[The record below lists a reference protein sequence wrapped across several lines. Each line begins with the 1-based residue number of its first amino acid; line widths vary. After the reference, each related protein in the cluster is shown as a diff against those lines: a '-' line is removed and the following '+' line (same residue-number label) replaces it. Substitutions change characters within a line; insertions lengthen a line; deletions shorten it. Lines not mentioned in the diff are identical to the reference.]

1 MNTNEG
7 AKCRP
12 VTNDHIL
19 SIKPIQFGLFILTFS
34 TLLKWTQKHLYQ
46 AVNFNDE
53 GMTTHNFLQPKSE

>member
-12 VTNDHIL
+12 VINDHIL

-34 TLLKWTQKHLYQ
+34 TLWKWTQKHLYQ
-46 AVNFNDE
+46 AFNFYGD
-53 GMTTHNFLQPKSE
+53 GTSTHNFL